1 MAEARS
7 AKSRPKEM
15 RGQITPDGIARMRA
29 RVGIL
34 APRPKPFNTVASE
47 DSIRHYCYGY
57 GEDNPLHT
65 DPDYGATTRWGS
77 VVAPPAY
84 MTTCGIVNAKPIPP
98 DVREKGRGALSG
110 VPNYLSGNSWE
121 FYRPIHP
128 GDVITRRFYLSKV
141 EEKETSFGGKS
152 AVVHHKNEY
161 VNQHGELT
169 GVLMNYFFHVE
180 REASEK
186 KGKNLT
192 IDDPAYDEAYLAK
205 IDEAYA
211 NEYVRGAEPRYWEDV
226 AEGER
231 LPSIVRGP
239 LCVTD
244 IICWHIGNGFGQFN
258 VGPLRAAY
266 RNRVKAPNFYT
277 HNEYGAW
284 DAAQRVHWDPIRA
297 KRIGNP
303 RPYDYGRMRTQ
314 WMMQLVGNWAG
325 DDGWLFP
332 PLRPDPQVQLHR
344 RYVMGP
350 TARSSAS
357 ASTAST
363 ASSTSRSG
371 SRTSA
376 ARSPHRGQASVAP
389 PLTRSRPGNRPWRDR
404 RLRAGGDGYGLLG
417 GRGVGT

>member
-15 RGQITPDGIARMRA
+15 RGQITSDGIARMRA

-211 NEYVRGAEPRYWEDV
+211 NEYIRGAEPRYWEDV
-226 AEGER
+226 AEGDR

-284 DAAQRVHWDPIRA
+284 DAAQRVHWDAIRA

-325 DDGWLFP
+325 DDGWLF
-332 PLRPDPQVQLHR
+332 RHSDQIREFNYIGDTSWVHGKVVAKRVDGVHR
-344 RYVMGP
+344 VADLEVWIENQRGEV
-350 TARSSAS
+350 TA
-357 ASTAST
+357 
-363 ASSTSRSG
+363 
-371 SRTSA
+371 
-376 ARSPHRGQASVAP
+376 PGQASVVLPSREAGPITVPGETGDYAP
-389 PLTRSRPGNRPWRDR
+389 AAMATDYS
-404 RLRAGGDGYGLLG
+404 
-417 GRGVGT
+417 VVVE